1 MQRAAGGRCAGCGWK
16 TESICTSPL
25 GAVLNRSRNM
35 ESSTK
40 PNRLLRIGLTLG
52 VLVAGVVSTT
62 LTIKFKTKADSKPT
76 ERKLPSVR
84 VVAAKPESHTFR
96 IQSQGT
102 ALPRTTIRLVS
113 EVSGKVVSVSEKFD
127 AGQIFKKDDV
137 LLTID
142 SRDYEL
148 ALAQAEATVAQA
160 DLRLQMEEKEAAVV
174 RREWRLLNQGKPS
187 GLQAREPQLAQARAA
202 LAAAKAAKEAAQ
214 RNVERCE
221 VRAPFDGMVAKA
233 VVRPGQFASLATPLG
248 EIFSTDVAEVRLPLA
263 TGDLDFI
270 ELPAAGETVAP
281 DQAPRVTLTSQAG
294 DQSLEWQGRIV
305 RSEETIDPVNRMV
318 YVVARVDDPYR
329 LAKRTGAALRR
340 GTFVKATITGRTQ
353 DNIVSLA
360 RTALRGK
367 DRVWVVQD
375 GRLNFREVNVVY
387 ADKDTAIISE
397 GLQSGEQ
404 VITSLLAGVI
414 DGMGVEVQQSAP
426 ANP

>member
-1 MQRAAGGRCAGCGWK
+1 
-16 TESICTSPL
+16 
-25 GAVLNRSRNM
+25 M

-40 PNRLLRIGLTLG
+40 PNRLLRIGLTIG
-52 VLVAGVVSTT
+52 VLAVGVVGSM
-62 LTIKFKTKADSKPT
+62 LTIKFKTKAESKPS

-84 VVAAKPESHTFR
+84 VVTAKPGSHTFQ
-96 IQSQGT
+96 IHSQGS
-102 ALPRTTIRLVS
+102 ALPRSIIRLVS
-113 EVSGKVVSVSEKFD
+113 EVSGRVVSVSDKFD
-127 AGQIFKKDDV
+127 AGQVFKEEDV

-174 RREWRLLNQGKPS
+174 RREWQLLNQGKPS

-202 LAAAKAAKEAAQ
+202 LAAAKAAKEAAL
-214 RNVERCE
+214 RNVERCQ

-233 VVRPGQFASLATPLG
+233 VVRPGQFASLAMPLG
-248 EIFSTDVAEVRLPLA
+248 EVFSTDFAEVRLPLA
-263 TGDLDFI
+263 ASDLDFI
-270 ELPAAGETVAP
+270 ELPAAGEVALG
-281 DQAPRVTLTSQAG
+281 QEPRVTLTGQAG
-294 DQSLEWQGRIV
+294 HQTLEWQGRIV
-305 RSEETIDPVNRMV
+305 RSEETVDPVNRMV
-318 YVVARVDDPYR
+318 YVVARVNDPYR
-329 LAKRTGAALRR
+329 LTKREGVALRR

-353 DNIVSLA
+353 DNIVSLS

-375 GRLNFREVNVVY
+375 GKLAFRAVNIVY
-387 ADKDTAIISE
+387 ADKDKAIISE

-414 DGMGVEVQQSAP
+414 DRMGVEVQEGAP
-426 ANP
+426 TNP

>member
-1 MQRAAGGRCAGCGWK
+1 
-16 TESICTSPL
+16 
-25 GAVLNRSRNM
+25 M

-40 PNRLLRIGLTLG
+40 PNRLLRIGLTIG
-52 VLVAGVVSTT
+52 VLAVGVVGSM
-62 LTIKFKTKADSKPT
+62 LTIKFKTKAESKPS

-84 VVAAKPESHTFR
+84 VVTAKPGSHTFQ
-96 IQSQGT
+96 IHSQGS
-102 ALPRTTIRLVS
+102 ALPRSIIRLVS
-113 EVSGKVVSVSEKFD
+113 EVSGRVVSVSDKFD
-127 AGQIFKKDDV
+127 AGQVFKEEDV

-174 RREWRLLNQGKPS
+174 RREWQLLNQGKPS

-202 LAAAKAAKEAAQ
+202 LAAAKAAKEAAL
-214 RNVERCE
+214 RNVERCQ

-233 VVRPGQFASLATPLG
+233 VVRPGQFASLAMPLG
-248 EIFSTDVAEVRLPLA
+248 EVFSTDFAEVRLPLA
-263 TGDLDFI
+263 ASDLDFI
-270 ELPAAGETVAP
+270 ELPAAGEAVALG
-281 DQAPRVTLTSQAG
+281 QAPRVTLTGQANH
-294 DQSLEWQGRIV
+294 QTLEWQGRIV
-305 RSEETIDPVNRMV
+305 RSEETVDPVNRMV
-318 YVVARVDDPYR
+318 YVVARVNDPYR
-329 LAKRTGAALRR
+329 LTKREGVALRR

-353 DNIVSLA
+353 DNIVSLS

-375 GRLNFREVNVVY
+375 GKLAFRAVNVVY
-387 ADKDTAIISE
+387 ADKDKAIISE

-414 DGMGVEVQQSAP
+414 DRMGVEVQEGAP
-426 ANP
+426 TNP

>member
-1 MQRAAGGRCAGCGWK
+1 
-16 TESICTSPL
+16 
-25 GAVLNRSRNM
+25 M

-62 LTIKFKTKADSKPT
+62 LTIKFKTKAESKPT

-281 DQAPRVTLTSQAG
+281 DQAPRVTLTSEAGGQA
-294 DQSLEWQGRIV
+294 LEWQGRVV

-318 YVVARVDDPYR
+318 YVVTRVDDPYR